1 MPEGR
6 ADVAQNPEPVRTP
19 DEGVSVLIVDDNP
32 GKILA
37 LETAVA
43 PLGVRIVTANSGREA
58 LRQMLD
64 HEFATV
70 ILDVNMPGMDGFE
83 TAQLIRGRPRSAHT
97 PIIFVSAINLA
108 DTDVLRGYS
117 LGAVDYMLAPLI
129 PEILRAKVSVF
140 VELQRK
146 TEEVR
151 RHALQL
157 EQRTRELQESQ
168 NQLRLAERMAALGT
182 LCAGL
187 GHDMGNLLLPIQ
199 ARIESLEHE
208 PKTEEVRAALD
219 GIGTCIGYLRKLSGG
234 LRMLS
239 MDTGGDERS
248 TETTDLETWWPDAE
262 PMFRNVLPPGV
273 HLAYE
278 ADPGLP
284 RVRMPRHL
292 LTQIVFNLVQN
303 ASDALRSL
311 GRGSVQITARR
322 RPGGVAIQVADDGP
336 GMSES
341 VRQRCLEPFFT
352 TKPRGIS
359 TGLGLAL
366 IHSIV
371 QRIEG
376 RLEIDSAPGSGARF
390 TCHIPGTEGATPDQ
404 PTIAVVQIGELR
416 KRSLIASLLSMRG
429 VTVRAPEDLD
439 AANLWITDNLSDG
452 ESRWRAFLEG
462 KPGRRVVVVGADQG
476 PGSNGSSGV
485 QVIPANA
492 TPAELRR
499 ALWG

>member
-1 MPEGR
+1 MP
-6 ADVAQNPEPVRTP
+6 DAQAGPTP
-19 DEGVSVLIVDDNP
+19 DFEAPSAVDADGGVSVLIVDDNP

-37 LETAVA
+37 LETAIA
-43 PLGVRIVTANSGREA
+43 PLGVRIVTAASGREA

-70 ILDVNMPGMDGFE
+70 VLDVNMPGMDGFE
-83 TAQLIRGRPRSAHT
+83 TAQLVRGRPRSAHT
-97 PIIFVSAINLA
+97 PIIFVSAVNLA
-108 DTDVLRGYS
+108 DVDVLRGYS
-117 LGAVDYMLAPLI
+117 LGAVDYILAPVI

-151 RHALQL
+151 RHAQQL
-157 EQRTRELQESQ
+157 ELRTHELQDSQ

-199 ARIESLEHE
+199 ARIESLVEE
-208 PKTEEVRAALD
+208 PMTAEVRDALD
-219 GIGTCIGYLRKLSGG
+219 GIGTCLRYLRKLSGG

-239 MDTGGDERS
+239 MDTAEGESS
-248 TETTDLETWWPDAE
+248 TELTDLALWWPDAE

-273 HLAYE
+273 RLGYTAE
-278 ADPGLP
+278 PGLP
-284 RVRMPRHL
+284 RVRLARHL

-303 ASDALRSL
+303 ASDALRAA
-311 GRGSVQITARR
+311 GRGSVQISAVRL
-322 RPGGVAIQVADDGP
+322 PDGVGITVADDGP
-336 GMSES
+336 GMAAH
-341 VRQRCLEPFFT
+341 VRERCLEPFFT

-371 QRIEG
+371 QRIDG
-376 RLEIDSAPGSGARF
+376 RLEIDSTPGQGARF
-390 TCHIPGTEGATPDQ
+390 TCTLPASDEAAPAE
-404 PTIAVVQIGELR
+404 PTIAVVQVGELR

-429 VTVRAPEDLD
+429 VSVRAQEELET
-439 AANLWITDNLSDG
+439 ASLWITDDLDG
-452 ESRWRAFLEG
+452 GALRWRAFVEG
-462 KPGRRVVVVGADQG
+462 KPGRRVVVVGAPSERG
-476 PGSNGSSGV
+476 ETGV
-485 QVIPANA
+485 LVVPENASPAQ
-492 TPAELRR
+492 LRK